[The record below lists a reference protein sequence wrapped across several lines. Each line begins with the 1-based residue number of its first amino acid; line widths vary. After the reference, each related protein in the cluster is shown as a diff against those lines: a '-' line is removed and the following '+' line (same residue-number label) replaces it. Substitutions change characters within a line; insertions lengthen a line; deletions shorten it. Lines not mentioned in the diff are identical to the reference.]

1 MDAVK
6 REELEYLFVDVEWNQ
21 APGTKDL
28 EGREPVQIAAIA
40 TNSDFYI
47 AKMFSKAIRVPVQI
61 AAIATNSDFYI
72 AKMFSKAIRVSN
84 ADLISEDTLRITH
97 TSVANIMRAKSEEEV
112 LSCFAQ
118 TFYEYHYIVM
128 WNRPAYDLLKKELK
142 KYGISMKEHQVLI
155 LQEILGVI
163 AGDGD
168 KEIGFKTALEC
179 AQIKYDPS
187 YLHYARHDVNY
198 LYQLFVK
205 CLQIYE
211 KRTENEY
218 CIVNTRTRKLHTK
231 NCVYMRSTKPEHIL
245 MVSKKAIFW
254 GCTICKHCGGNNT
267 WKKFNWDYKCEDQK
281 QKEKLSQ
288 LLLTEENIEKI
299 CKRFKVSCH
308 ISNDMVFIR
317 TAFSRWIVYLKDN
330 KVEKVFHLTEE
341 NIEKICK
348 RFKVSCHI
356 SNDMVFIRTAFSRWI
371 VYLKDNKVEKVFHEN
386 YRSNKSQLCK
396 RNLKYMEGY
405 HKQKCPSDEFYKV
418 IRYIK
423 SHDAGMVKKLYK
435 KNRVEKL
442 LENIWKDIISKN
454 VRLMSF
460 TK

>member
-1 MDAVK
+1 MDVVK
-6 REELEYLFVDVEWNQ
+6 KEELEYLFVDVEWNQ

-40 TNSDFYI
+40 TDSDFYI
-47 AKMFSKAIRVPVQI
+47 AKMFSR
-61 AAIATNSDFYI
+61 
-72 AKMFSKAIRVSN
+72 AIRVSN

-118 TFYEYHYIVM
+118 TFYKYHYIVL

-163 AGDGD
+163 AGDGG

-187 YLHYARHDVNY
+187 YLHYAKHDVNY

-205 CLQIYE
+205 CLQEYE
-211 KRTENEY
+211 KKTENEY
-218 CIVNTRTRKLHTK
+218 CIVNTRTKKLHTK
-231 NCVYMRSTKPEHIL
+231 KCVYMRCTKPEHIL

-308 ISNDMVFIR
+308 ISNDTVFIR
-317 TAFSRWIVYLKDN
+317 TAFSRWIVYLKEN
-330 KVEKVFHLTEE
+330 KVEKV
-341 NIEKICK
+341 
-348 RFKVSCHI
+348 
-356 SNDMVFIRTAFSRWI
+356 
-371 VYLKDNKVEKVFHEN
+371 YHEN

-442 LENIWKDIISKN
+442 LER
-454 VRLMSF
+454 VAME
-460 TK
+460 TKSEKYG

>member
-47 AKMFSKAIRVPVQI
+47 AKMFSKAIRV
-61 AAIATNSDFYI
+61 
-72 AKMFSKAIRVSN
+72 SN
-84 ADLISEDTLRITH
+84 AELISEDTLRITH

-142 KYGISMKEHQVLI
+142 KYGISMKEHRVLI

-163 AGDGD
+163 AGDGG

-211 KRTENEY
+211 KRTENAY

-330 KVEKVFHLTEE
+330 KVEKVFH
-341 NIEKICK
+341 
-348 RFKVSCHI
+348 
-356 SNDMVFIRTAFSRWI
+356 
-371 VYLKDNKVEKVFHEN
+371 EN

-442 LENIWKDIISKN
+442 LERVS
-454 VRLMSF
+454 ME
-460 TK
+460 TKSEKYG

>member
-21 APGTKDL
+21 APGTKEL
-28 EGREPVQIAAIA
+28 EERE
-40 TNSDFYI
+40 
-47 AKMFSKAIRVPVQI
+47 PVQI

-142 KYGISMKEHQVLI
+142 KYGISMEGHQVLI

-179 AQIKYDPS
+179 AQIKYDPN

-231 NCVYMRSTKPEHIL
+231 NCAYMRSTKPEHIL
-245 MVSKKAIFW
+245 MVSKKSIFW

-288 LLLTEENIEKI
+288 LL
-299 CKRFKVSCH
+299 
-308 ISNDMVFIR
+308 
-317 TAFSRWIVYLKDN
+317 
-330 KVEKVFHLTEE
+330 LTEE

-442 LENIWKDIISKN
+442 LERVS
-454 VRLMSF
+454 ME
-460 TK
+460 TKSEKYG

>member
-28 EGREPVQIAAIA
+28 EGRE
-40 TNSDFYI
+40 
-47 AKMFSKAIRVPVQI
+47 PVQI

-142 KYGISMKEHQVLI
+142 KYGISMKEHRVLI

-163 AGDGD
+163 AGDGG

-211 KRTENEY
+211 KRTENAY

-330 KVEKVFHLTEE
+330 KVEKVFH
-341 NIEKICK
+341 
-348 RFKVSCHI
+348 
-356 SNDMVFIRTAFSRWI
+356 
-371 VYLKDNKVEKVFHEN
+371 EN

-442 LENIWKDIISKN
+442 LERVS
-454 VRLMSF
+454 ME
-460 TK
+460 TKSEKYG

>member
-21 APGTKDL
+21 APGTKEL
-28 EGREPVQIAAIA
+28 EGRE
-40 TNSDFYI
+40 
-47 AKMFSKAIRVPVQI
+47 PVQI

-142 KYGISMKEHQVLI
+142 KYGISMKEHRVLI

-163 AGDGD
+163 AGDGG

-330 KVEKVFHLTEE
+330 KVEKVFH
-341 NIEKICK
+341 
-348 RFKVSCHI
+348 
-356 SNDMVFIRTAFSRWI
+356 
-371 VYLKDNKVEKVFHEN
+371 EN

-442 LENIWKDIISKN
+442 LER
-454 VRLMSF
+454 VAME
-460 TK
+460 TKSEKYG